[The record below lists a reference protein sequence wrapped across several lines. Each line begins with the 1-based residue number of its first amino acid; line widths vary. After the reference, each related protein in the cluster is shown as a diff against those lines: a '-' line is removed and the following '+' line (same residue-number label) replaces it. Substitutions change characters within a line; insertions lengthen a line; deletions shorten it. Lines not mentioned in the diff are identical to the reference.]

1 MNLKEAKEILDFT
14 KDWLNS
20 NITDEL
26 QPEAVK
32 LDSQDLLN
40 KIEVMENESKTS

>member
-1 MNLKEAKEILDFT
+1 MTEKKYFKKDILDFV

-32 LDSQDLLN
+32 LDSEALLN
-40 KIEVMENESKTS
+40 KIKEMDDET